1 MVEKVTSIDF
11 NDVIKEGLTLVDFY
25 ATWCMP
31 CKMLAPNVEKVS
43 EEINSVKFIKVD
55 TDEAMDLAM
64 KYGISAIPAL
74 FLFKDG
80 QVVDKSVG
88 FVSENEIKD
97 LIKKHI

>member
-43 EEINSVKFIKVD
+43 EEISSVKFIKVD